1 MNGQAR
7 DLLSSRKAMVSR
19 AAMLVLGAASLVACA
34 TPGARSP
41 FVQAPINKTS
51 PAAEQI
57 EAVLA
62 RPGGFPTFAAIP
74 PMPADAPD
82 PAAIKA
88 RVEDQQAEAL
98 YTQRMTAPETWT
110 LRDSEGFALQAR
122 ADAAAGDIHPPTD
135 AEIAESEAFAKAMRA
150 RAKPPP
156 RPR

>member
-1 MNGQAR
+1 
-7 DLLSSRKAMVSR
+7 MVSR
-19 AAMLVLGAASLVACA
+19 VAVAALGAASLAACA
-34 TPGARSP
+34 AHGVRSP

-62 RPGGFPTFAAIP
+62 HPGGFPTFASIP
-74 PMPADAPD
+74 PLPADAPD
-82 PAAIKA
+82 PAVVKA
-88 RVEDQQAEAL
+88 RVEDQQAEGQ
-98 YTQRMTAPETWT
+98 YTQRMAGPDTWT
-110 LRDSEGFALQAR
+110 LNNSEAFARQAR
-122 ADAAAGDIHPPTD
+122 ADAAAGGIHPPTD